1 MSARAGWILGGT
13 AAVLAIGVALAP
25 ALAEEPAASAA
36 PSPPAATSEP
46 DFAEAPFPDEKSKKP
61 TAEEWKA
68 APEVQPTRRGP
79 RGAKCHV
86 WRVREWVRVSCPDL
100 VTASIAMLGGTTEGM
115 AFWIDPVRE
124 GQDGKLPAGGEVMF
138 PVRPGDRRVVQFLSF
153 GPGYEGPFTQLPA
166 LVVQESWLEGAAAP
180 VLLLH

>member
-1 MSARAGWILGGT
+1 MSRR
-13 AAVLAIGVALAP
+13 AIGLAAAASALGAALVLGPVLRP
-25 ALAEEPAASAA
+25 AQAEEPAIGSA
-36 PSPPAATSEP
+36 PSSKG
-46 DFAEAPFPDEKSKKP
+46 FAEAPFAKEESKKP
-61 TAEEWKA
+61 TAEEWKT
-68 APEVQPTRRGP
+68 APEVEPTRRGP

-100 VTASIAMLGGTTEGM
+100 VTSSVAMLGGNVHGM

-124 GQDGKLPAGGEVMF
+124 GQDGKLPAGGEVLF

-166 LVVQESWLEGAAAP
+166 LVVQESWLEGTAAP
-180 VLLLH
+180 VIVLH